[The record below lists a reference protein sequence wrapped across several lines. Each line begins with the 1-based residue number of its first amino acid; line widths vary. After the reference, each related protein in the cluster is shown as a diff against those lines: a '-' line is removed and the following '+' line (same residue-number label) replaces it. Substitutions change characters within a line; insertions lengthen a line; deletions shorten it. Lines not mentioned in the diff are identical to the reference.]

1 MINFWSHLLID
12 RLLTLGGSA
21 TVSAAVLLTGP
32 GWRVTVRGFEERTGT
47 RRVMLGRFAGGV
59 ASRQRRRVLTRGRR
73 DRLPALYQLDD
84 LIGFP
89 GKIAVW
95 PERVVPA
102 AVRAEVKR
110 YCQCSPVSRLYE
122 KFSHTQNNPV
132 RVYFLFKFKK
142 LSR

>member
-1 MINFWSHLLID
+1 
-12 RLLTLGGSA
+12 
-21 TVSAAVLLTGP
+21 
-32 GWRVTVRGFEERTGT
+32 
-47 RRVMLGRFAGGV
+47 MLGRFAGGV

-102 AVRAEVKR
+102 AVRADLRVVGWRGVLGVRGQKFR
-110 YCQCSPVSRLYE
+110 RIVGHVYRVSCQVCYRL
-122 KFSHTQNNPV
+122 
-132 RVYFLFKFKK
+132 
-142 LSR
+142 